1 MHLFVKFLEIWT
13 PFEVCD
19 ICVVQYVES
28 YVLQLKDLMQCQ
40 LDSLILFVRLA
51 THAGVVVVS
60 VAELHDMFSVVLIGY
75 LKCIMTRLDAALK
88 RC

>member
-19 ICVVQYVES
+19 IYVIQYVES

-60 VAELHDMFSVVLIGY
+60 VAELHDSVVLIGY